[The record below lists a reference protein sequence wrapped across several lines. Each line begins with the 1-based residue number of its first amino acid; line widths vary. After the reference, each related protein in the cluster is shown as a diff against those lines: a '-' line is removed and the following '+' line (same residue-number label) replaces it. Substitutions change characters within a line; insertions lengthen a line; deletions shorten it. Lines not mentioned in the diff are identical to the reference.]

1 MTYNLLLPSFSIKM
15 GKGSKKG
22 RLTGDQRKQLNQR
35 AVQSV
40 MDEEVEGIEF
50 GRVVKHLGNAHVEVV
65 LSNKQI
71 GIAKIRTALA
81 RRGSTPIV
89 ADDIVILSG
98 RDFEK
103 PGEKPRFDLLGVL
116 SRSDASKMEREGRIP
131 SWMLVLQG
139 QGQAIEHVE
148 DGELFDYTNH
158 VEVENEASDSDI
170 DVDKI

>member
-1 MTYNLLLPSFSIKM
+1 M

-22 RLTGDQRKQLNQR
+22 RLTGDQRKQLNQK

-40 MDEEVEGIEF
+40 MDEEVDGVEF
-50 GRVVKHLGNAHVEVV
+50 GRVIKHLGNAHVQII
-65 LSNKQI
+65 LSNKCE

-116 SRSDASKMEREGRIP
+116 SRSDASRMEREGRIP
-131 SWMLVLQG
+131 SWMLALQASDSVQHMEEG
-139 QGQAIEHVE
+139 
-148 DGELFDYTNH
+148 DLFDYTKH
-158 VEVENEASDSDI
+158 VEAEDEDSDI
-170 DVDKI
+170 DIDKL

>member
-1 MTYNLLLPSFSIKM
+1 M
-15 GKGSKKG
+15 GKSSKKG
-22 RLTGDQRKQLNQR
+22 RLTGDQRKQINQR

-40 MDEEVEGIEF
+40 LEEDVEGVLF
-50 GRVVKHLGNAHVEVV
+50 GRVIKHLGNAHVQVI
-65 LSNKQI
+65 LPNKQE

-116 SRSDASKMEREGRIP
+116 SRAESSKMEQEGRIP
-131 SWMLVLQG
+131 AWMTTVQT
-139 QGQAIEHVE
+139 A
-148 DGELFDYTNH
+148 DGVQHAEGDLFDYSNH
-158 VEVENEASDSDI
+158 AEGDDSDVDVENI
-170 DVDKI
+170 